1 MRNACAHLVYSSE
14 IIQGNRCDIIEEIL
28 EENGKGATNTII
40 KGDWNIVVGEKS
52 YGNIVG

>member
-28 EENGKGATNTII
+28 EENGKGATDTII